1 MNSCEHGLRSTRDAV
16 RGERV
21 QMAVPAKHREQ
32 LGGLWAGEQ
41 LCHAH
46 RVGVGQHPDGSTMG
60 GSQGCSGFSLSHL
73 GQEGTEGE
81 AAPLIPPS
89 GSG

>member
-21 QMAVPAKHREQ
+21 QMAVPAMHREQ
-32 LGGLWAGEQ
+32 LDGLWAGEQ

-60 GSQGCSGFSLSHL
+60 GSQGSAC
-73 GQEGTEGE
+73 
-81 AAPLIPPS
+81 PS
-89 GSG
+89 WARRAQKEKQPH